1 MRFKCVDLNCTFQIR
16 PVLCY
21 SHFFVALWNHWQS
34 NAFYLFCRCVRDP
47 FEKKSLPGNCRIRN
61 QSIVY
66 SNIQAFVWLVYKKI
80 LPTKINVTLSEF
92 CFPSFASP
100 ACLVCSPAIFKSRP
114 CSNSPSSS
122 SGLSCWVLHAASF
135 CFHVFVSLK
144 RPLSGFSYQVSH
156 EPRDTPNVCTAV
168 RWVTCCY
175 FGHCWKVTTKRSRS
189 FRQPIGT
196 PLRTNPSTKGPGARQ
211 NGQAIN

>member
-21 SHFFVALWNHWQS
+21 SHFLLLYGNIGSRTLFTCFVVVLEIRLKKNLYLEIAEFGINQS
-34 NAFYLFCRCVRDP
+34 YTATYKHLFCL
-47 FEKKSLPGNCRIRN
+47 FI
-61 QSIVY
+61 
-66 SNIQAFVWLVYKKI
+66 KKI
-80 LPTKINVTLSEF
+80 LPTKIIVTLSEF

-100 ACLVCSPAIFKSRP
+100 ACLVCSPATFKSRP

-122 SGLSCWVLHAASF
+122 CGLSCWVLHAASF
-135 CFHVFVSLK
+135 RFHVFVSLK
-144 RPLSGFSYQVSH
+144 RPLSGFSYQVTH

-196 PLRTNPSTKGPGARQ
+196 PLRTNPPTKGPGARQ